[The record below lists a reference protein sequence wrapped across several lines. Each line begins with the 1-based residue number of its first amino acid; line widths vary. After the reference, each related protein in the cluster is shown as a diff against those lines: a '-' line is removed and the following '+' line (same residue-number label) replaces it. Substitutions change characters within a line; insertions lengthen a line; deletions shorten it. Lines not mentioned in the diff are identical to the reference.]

1 MTHRTSDPFLTTS
14 GIIHCQFYYTQDADK
29 YLLKRQYALVF
40 YVIVYRHGKLVM
52 DKNLAE
58 EGVLEEAEF
67 YNVTALISLVK
78 GLATS
83 KLSEYALNLIT

>member
-1 MTHRTSDPFLTTS
+1 M
-14 GIIHCQFYYTQDADK
+14 K
-29 YLLKRQYALVF
+29 ENYLLKRQYALFLLALKLVF
-40 YVIVYRHGKLVM
+40 HVVGYRHGKLVI

-78 GLATS
+78 VQSMS
-83 KLSEYALNLIT
+83 KLSEFALNLIT

>member
-1 MTHRTSDPFLTTS
+1 MLISKTN
-14 GIIHCQFYYTQDADK
+14 I
-29 YLLKRQYALVF
+29 YLLKRQYAFFLLALQLVF
-40 YVIVYRHGKLVM
+40 DVIVYRHGKLVM

-78 GLATS
+78 G
-83 KLSEYALNLIT
+83 

>member
-1 MTHRTSDPFLTTS
+1 MLAL
-14 GIIHCQFYYTQDADK
+14 Q
-29 YLLKRQYALVF
+29 LVF

>member
-1 MTHRTSDPFLTTS
+1 M
-14 GIIHCQFYYTQDADK
+14 
-29 YLLKRQYALVF
+29 F